1 MTPMIEWDREKLEK
15 FKEAYYLAALGRG
28 DFEFDGREFDFA
40 YAGYLIEY
48 LDSKLT

>member
-1 MTPMIEWDREKLEK
+1 MQEVVGWDREKLEK

-48 LDSKLT
+48 LDSKLS